1 MQLPS
6 NPTAGRKRSV
16 SRRHQPSAAST
27 VSSQLDRPYIFA
39 FLALLVIYMM
49 VTLLT
54 YEKLSRKQDDHTE
67 TTEGQE
73 QQLEG
78 VAQAQQ
84 VGNGN
89 NSSNQRRGKQ
99 DSGSSSSSSSSLASA
114 SIINTK
120 TADYLQHHSFPLH
133 VTAADSEWIN
143 HPGLEW
149 VSNPSHIPNNLP
161 RKVFV
166 PKFWSD
172 VYASYYNQ
180 TKSVREFLGNGK
192 RVMTPQEAA
201 LIGSYSS
208 VSQDGSD
215 GDGGGMLETIY
226 CSVASYRDYEC
237 TPTVQDIYE
246 RAKYPERIRVAVIDQ
261 SISGTDE
268 PCLTPPKP
276 CAEDPEQV
284 LCKYR
289 HLMDYYHLDAQL
301 AVGPVFAR
309 HLAHRL
315 YRGEYYAMQVD
326 SHVRF
331 TEHWD
336 VNIIQQWKSA
346 KNEYAVLTT
355 YLSDINGRIAPRTH
369 AGLSPSRPIM
379 CNSDFEGSGDM
390 RHLRHGQQPEGAAGI
405 HGQPTLEPFWAAG
418 FSFARG
424 HFVIQVPYDQYLPM
438 VFQGEEISIGLRGFT
453 YGYDYY
459 APEEGVCFHI
469 YAAMDKSHRR
479 NKVPMF
485 WENTN
490 VYTGAGMAAMKRLNS
505 IIGMARVNYP
515 ESQWPQQDKEQYGLG
530 SVRTTDKFFNT
541 FGIHIKEQKIEQHL
555 CRFVGKP
562 MMKVFLPALRSDR
575 MGIDY
580 SQINF
585 EYVDEDAKRQQEQQ
599 QQQAKQ

>member
-6 NPTAGRKRSV
+6 PLSPAVGGHKRTT

-49 VTLLT
+49 VTILT
-54 YEKLSRKQDDHTE
+54 YEKLSRKQDEATTVTTTDGE
-67 TTEGQE
+67 TTNE
-73 QQLEG
+73 QVSNGAVLESQSDSHHRRSG
-78 VAQAQQ
+78 PQ
-84 VGNGN
+84 V
-89 NSSNQRRGKQ
+89 QF
-99 DSGSSSSSSSSLASA
+99 DSSSS
-114 SIINTK
+114 K
-120 TADYLQHHSFPLH
+120 TIDYLQHHSFPLH
-133 VTAADSEWIN
+133 VTSADSEWIN

-149 VSNPSHIPNNLP
+149 VSNPSQIPQNLA

-180 TKSVREFLGNGK
+180 TDSVRDFLGNGK
-192 RVMTPQEAA
+192 RLMTPEQAA
-201 LIGSYSS
+201 LIGSYAR
-208 VSQDGSD
+208 VVTTTANEADEAANNNNYDG
-215 GDGGGMLETIY
+215 MIETIY

-246 RAKYPERIRVAVIDQ
+246 RAKFPERIRVAVVDQ
-261 SISGTDE
+261 SLSGQDV

-276 CAEDPEQV
+276 CSQDPEQA

-289 HLMDYYHLDAQL
+289 HLIDYYHLDAQL

-331 TEHWD
+331 TQDWD
-336 VNIIQQWKSA
+336 VDIIGQWKSA
-346 KNEYAVLTT
+346 KNEYTVLTS
-355 YLSDINGRIAPRTH
+355 YLSDITGRIDPVTH
-369 AGLSPSRPIM
+369 KGTDPSRPIM
-379 CNSDFEGSGDM
+379 CSSDYEGQGDL
-390 RHLRHGQQPEGAAGI
+390 RHLRHGQQPEGVAGI
-405 HGQPTLEPFWAAG
+405 RGQPTLEPYWAAG
-418 FSFARG
+418 YSFARG

-459 APEEGVCFHI
+459 TPERGTCFHI
-469 YAAMDKSHRR
+469 YASQDKSGRR
-479 NKVPMF
+479 KTVPTF
-485 WENTN
+485 WENTR
-490 VYTGAGMAAMKRLNS
+490 VYRGTEAAAMKRLNTL
-505 IIGMARVNYP
+505 IGMSKTQYP
-515 ESQWPQQDKEQYGLG
+515 ESQWPQQDKEKYGLG
-530 SVRTTDKFFNT
+530 TIRTTEKFFRT
-541 FGIHIKEQKIEQHL
+541 FGIHVDQQRVEGHL

-562 MMKVFLPALRSDR
+562 MMKTFLHALRPNR
-575 MGIDY
+575 MGLDY
-580 SQINF
+580 DQIHF
-585 EYVDEDAKRQQEQQ
+585 EYVDEDPTHKD
-599 QQQAKQ
+599 